1 VGGPAR
7 GAPAP
12 PRGEGGSYMKT
23 GPFAGEVLRR
33 IPAGRPFRKL
43 PPEEQDPRPAGGPTP
58 ADPDPPPGGVPG
70 RGGCSSYQRLS
81 KFAGL
86 FRAPILNPGLRGTL
100 KKRKTKCVWDLDP
113 PKHPKKRGILGRKWP
128 ILTIFGGFLPKN
140 GIFGHFWSILGPP
153 RPPPDPPSRGG

>member
-1 VGGPAR
+1 
-7 GAPAP
+7 
-12 PRGEGGSYMKT
+12 MKT

-33 IPAGRPFRKL
+33 DPGGRPFRNY
-43 PPEEQDPRPAGGPTP
+43 PPGAGRPP
-58 ADPDPPPGGVPG
+58 ADPPRGTPLPRGGPG

-128 ILTIFGGFLPKN
+128 ILTIFGGFLAKN
-140 GIFGHFWSILGPP
+140 GIFGHFWSFWDPP
-153 RPPPDPPSRGG
+153 RTPPSPPPPPHPDPPSRGG